1 MKLRYAWALLFS
13 LLFTQGGSAQNL
25 LGFEFR
31 DAFSREELVEKYGGV
46 MQYGVELYK
55 INYTTRDVR
64 GRPDTASGLICVPDI
79 RSAIMPVLCYQHGT
93 VDGKDDVPSNL
104 RGGYQ
109 IAEVFAGLGYFSV
122 APDYIG
128 LGDSRGFHPYVH
140 ADSEAWA
147 AVDMLFAARQFA
159 WARGFTLNDQLFI
172 TGYSQGGHAAA
183 ALQREIEANFRG
195 DFSITASAPL
205 SGPYSISGVMRDLIL
220 SDEEYFF
227 PGYVPNTILS
237 YQTVYELYDDL
248 AVVFN
253 EPYYSLIDQYYRG
266 ELGLFTLN
274 DTLRTLLIDE
284 FGACIPK
291 RMVRDSVVENISL
304 DPEHPFNLALADNDV
319 YEWAPAAPTRL
330 LYCRGDDQVPFLN
343 SVVAETA
350 MRALGANDLAAFN
363 LNDNFDHGQCVE
375 PAVLTTALFFAQFQ
389 NLETSAPQPLE
400 RLGARVYPN
409 PAQERVFLEGAPAGA
424 MVELFD
430 LSGRLLRGRLASAE
444 LEEIAL
450 DGLSPGWYL
459 LRVSAG
465 GRVFYAKVGV
475 AR

>member
-1 MKLRYAWALLFS
+1 
-13 LLFTQGGSAQNL
+13 
-25 LGFEFR
+25 
-31 DAFSREELVEKYGGV
+31 
-46 MQYGVELYK
+46 
-55 INYTTRDVR
+55 
-64 GRPDTASGLICVPDI
+64 
-79 RSAIMPVLCYQHGT
+79 
-93 VDGKDDVPSNL
+93 
-104 RGGYQ
+104 
-109 IAEVFAGLGYFSV
+109 
-122 APDYIG
+122 
-128 LGDSRGFHPYVH
+128 
-140 ADSEAWA
+140 
-147 AVDMLFAARQFA
+147 
-159 WARGFTLNDQLFI
+159 
-172 TGYSQGGHAAA
+172 
-183 ALQREIEANFRG
+183 
-195 DFSITASAPL
+195 
-205 SGPYSISGVMRDLIL
+205 MRDLIL

-450 DGLSPGWYL
+450 DGLSPG
-459 LRVSAG
+459 
-465 GRVFYAKVGV
+465 
-475 AR
+475 